1 MYKESFKKQL
11 VLETIKNFSKTS
23 SFENALKNSLK
34 KINVPSQDWKR
45 IEKFHFPN
53 GFQNLIEEF
62 NKIINYKLNKKKL
75 NLNKMGVSEKISF
88 LVQSRITIKSEYK
101 QSFKNIILNMIRPKN
116 IYFSNKLLFKIS
128 DEIWFLSGDSSLD
141 FNYYSKR
148 LILMKI
154 YFLTIVF
161 WLKDK
166 SSNNEKTF
174 IFLQKQI
181 KNVSKIGK
189 YKFLIKSFIN
199 KFSK

>member
-1 MYKESFKKQL
+1 MYKESFKKQI

-23 SFENALKNSLK
+23 SFENALKKSLK
-34 KINVPSQDWKR
+34 KINVPSQHWKR
-45 IEKFHFPN
+45 LEKFHFPN

-62 NKIINYKLNKKKL
+62 NEIVNYKLNKKKL

-88 LVQSRITIKSEYK
+88 LVQSRITITSEYK
-101 QSFKNIILNMIRPKN
+101 QSFKKIILNMIRPKN

-128 DEIWFLSGDSSLD
+128 DEIWFLSGDNSLD

-148 LILMKI
+148 IILMKI

-161 WLKDK
+161 WLKDN
-166 SSNNEKTF
+166 SSNNKRTF

-181 KNVSKIGK
+181 QNVSKIGK
-189 YKFLIKSFIN
+189 YKLLIRSFIN